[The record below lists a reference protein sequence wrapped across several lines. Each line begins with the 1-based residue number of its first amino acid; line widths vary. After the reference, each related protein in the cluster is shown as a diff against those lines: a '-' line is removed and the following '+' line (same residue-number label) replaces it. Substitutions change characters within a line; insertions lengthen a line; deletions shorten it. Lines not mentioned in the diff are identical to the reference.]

1 MNRSSRVAAALILA
15 LSLAPA
21 AFADDAAIRK
31 NVSER
36 LPQFP
41 KIDEI
46 TKTPIPG
53 VYELRV
59 GTDLYYSDEQGNYII
74 EGQLIDT
81 KTRVNVTE
89 ERMASSPQST
99 SSRCP

>member
-1 MNRSSRVAAALILA
+1 MNRSSRLAALVLA
-15 LSLAPA
+15 LLLAPA

-31 NVSER
+31 NIGER

-46 TKTPIPG
+46 TKTPIAG

-59 GTDLYYSDEQGNYII
+59 GTDMFYTDEQGN
-74 EGQLIDT
+74 
-81 KTRVNVTE
+81 
-89 ERMASSPQST
+89 
-99 SSRCP
+99 